1 MKYRDLI
8 AAILST
14 PNGAIKT
21 LNNVFYQNIHKTV
34 REYAK
39 VNSKTE
45 GAQLCKEQML
55 DLLESI
61 ESSKCRLRAVNSKN
75 K

>member
-8 AAILST
+8 AAILNT

-39 VNSKTE
+39 VNAKTAY
-45 GAQLCKEQML
+45 AQLHKEQMI
-55 DLLESI
+55 DLYDSI
-61 ESSKCRLRAVNSKN
+61 KSSKCRLQAVDSK
-75 K
+75 KK

>member
-14 PNGAIKT
+14 KNGAIKT

>member
-1 MKYRDLI
+1 MKYNDI
-8 AAILST
+8 ISAILST
-14 PNGAIKT
+14 KNGAILTK
-21 LNNVFYQNIHKTV
+21 NNVFYQNIHKTA

-39 VNSKTE
+39 VNSRTE

-61 ESSKCRLRAVNSKN
+61 ESSKYRLRAVNSKN